1 MHSIDLELQE
11 RGQKMVDR
19 LMAYEADHPRQGP
32 DADGR
37 PYDPVRDVIVAWLEV
52 PALAASRWRFHRCS
66 ANTPS

>member
-37 PYDPVRDVIVAWLEV
+37 PYDPVRDVIVA
-52 PALAASRWRFHRCS
+52 
-66 ANTPS
+66 